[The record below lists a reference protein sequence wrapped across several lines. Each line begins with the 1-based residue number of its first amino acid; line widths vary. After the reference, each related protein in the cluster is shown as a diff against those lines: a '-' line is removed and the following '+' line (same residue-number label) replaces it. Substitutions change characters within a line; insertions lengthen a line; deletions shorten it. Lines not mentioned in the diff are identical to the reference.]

1 VEGLFF
7 AALEEGWEMKPEKQL
22 SLALAAI
29 LGVILMGTA
38 GYMAIE
44 GWGILD
50 ATYMTIISLTT
61 VGFGEVQPLS
71 QQGKFFTIA
80 LILGGVATVTGTI
93 TIGTQILLAGQLQ
106 KVMGRKKLEKEI
118 KKLHN
123 HYIICGHGR
132 MGKIIC
138 HEFARKPV
146 PFVVIEENIEV
157 FKRISSGILA
167 IQGNASEESVLLEA
181 GIKKARGL
189 VSVASS
195 DADNVYITLTAIGLR
210 PDLYI
215 VARAGEAGSEQKLLR
230 AGASKVVS
238 PYTIGGTGIANA
250 ILRPAVVDFIE
261 LVTKR
266 EHLELQMEEV
276 LISKGS
282 SLAGKT
288 ILEAGV
294 RQRLGIIVV
303 AVKKEEG
310 LMEFN
315 PSSSTG
321 IESGDR
327 LIVLGGGESLAR
339 LEALAGS

>member
-1 VEGLFF
+1 
-7 AALEEGWEMKPEKQL
+7 MKPETQL

-29 LGVILMGTA
+29 VGVIVIGTG

-44 GWGILD
+44 GWGLLD
-50 ATYMTIISLTT
+50 ATYMTIISLST
-61 VGFGEVQPLS
+61 VGFEEVHPLS

-80 LILGGVATVTGTI
+80 LILGGVATVTGTL

-118 KKLHN
+118 KKLKN

-146 PFVVIEENIEV
+146 PFLVIEEDLDV
-157 FKRISSGILA
+157 FKKIPNSVLA

-181 GIKKARGL
+181 GITRALGL

-276 LISKGS
+276 LIGKGS
-282 SLAGKT
+282 SLAGKS
-288 ILEAGV
+288 ILESGL

-303 AVKKEEG
+303 AVKKKDG

-321 IESGDR
+321 IEAGDR
-327 LIVLGGGESLAR
+327 LIVLGGGENLAR

>member
-1 VEGLFF
+1 
-7 AALEEGWEMKPEKQL
+7 MRPEKQL

-29 LGVILMGTA
+29 VGVVLLGTA
-38 GYMAIE
+38 GYMVIE
-44 GWGILD
+44 GWGVLD
-50 ATYMTIISLTT
+50 AAYMTIISLST
-61 VGFGEVQPLS
+61 VGFGEVQSLS
-71 QQGKFFTIA
+71 QQGKLFTIA
-80 LILGGVATVTGTI
+80 LILGGVATVTGTF

-118 KKLHN
+118 KKLQN

-146 PFVVIEENIEV
+146 PFVVIEENLDV
-157 FKRISSGILA
+157 FQKISNSILA
-167 IQGNASEESVLLEA
+167 IHGNASEESVLLEA
-181 GIKKARGL
+181 GIKRARGL

-276 LISKGS
+276 LVSQVS
-282 SLAGKT
+282 PLAGKT

-303 AVKKEEG
+303 AVKKKEG

-321 IESGDR
+321 IEAGDR
-327 LIVLGGGESLAR
+327 LIVLGGGESLGQ
-339 LEALAGS
+339 LEALAAG

>member
-1 VEGLFF
+1 
-7 AALEEGWEMKPEKQL
+7 
-22 SLALAAI
+22 
-29 LGVILMGTA
+29 
-38 GYMAIE
+38 MAIE
-44 GWGILD
+44 GWGLLD
-50 ATYMTIISLTT
+50 ATYMTIISLST
-61 VGFGEVQPLS
+61 VGFEEVHPLS

-80 LILGGVATVTGTI
+80 LILGGVATVTGTL

-118 KKLHN
+118 KKLKS

-138 HEFARKPV
+138 HEFGRKPV
-146 PFVVIEENIEV
+146 PFVVIEEDLDV
-157 FKRISSGILA
+157 FKKIPNSVLA
-167 IQGNASEESVLLEA
+167 IQGNASEESILLEA
-181 GIKKARGL
+181 GIKRALGL

-276 LISKGS
+276 LISEGS

-288 ILEAGV
+288 ILESGL
-294 RQRLGIIVV
+294 RKRLGIIVV
-303 AVKKEEG
+303 AVKKNDG

-321 IESGDR
+321 IEAGDR

>member
-1 VEGLFF
+1 
-7 AALEEGWEMKPEKQL
+7 MKPETQL

-29 LGVILMGTA
+29 VGVIVIGTG

-44 GWGILD
+44 GWGLLD
-50 ATYMTIISLTT
+50 ATYMTIISLST
-61 VGFGEVQPLS
+61 VGFEEVHPLS

-80 LILGGVATVTGTI
+80 LILGGVATVTGTL

-118 KKLHN
+118 KKLKN

-146 PFVVIEENIEV
+146 PFLVIEEDLDV
-157 FKRISSGILA
+157 FKKIPNSVLA

-181 GIKKARGL
+181 GITRALGL

-276 LISKGS
+276 LIGKGS
-282 SLAGKT
+282 SLAGKS
-288 ILEAGV
+288 ILESGL

-303 AVKKEEG
+303 AVKKNDG
-310 LMEFN
+310 VMEFN

-321 IESGDR
+321 IEAGDR
-327 LIVLGGGESLAR
+327 LIVLGGGENLAR